1 MFPKLRETHSILVPD
16 SQCPLLIAQLVIVPA
31 ELEAVC
37 AEPLDTSGFEFE
49 YSLHLFLRVVKK
61 DPGKCYHSDLKVGI
75 SA

>member
-1 MFPKLRETHSILVPD
+1 MFPKLRETRSILVPD

-37 AEPLDTSGFEFE
+37 AVPLDTSGFEFE
-49 YSLHLFLRVVKK
+49 YSLHLLLRVVKK
-61 DPGKCYHSDLKVGI
+61 DPLECCHSDLKVGI